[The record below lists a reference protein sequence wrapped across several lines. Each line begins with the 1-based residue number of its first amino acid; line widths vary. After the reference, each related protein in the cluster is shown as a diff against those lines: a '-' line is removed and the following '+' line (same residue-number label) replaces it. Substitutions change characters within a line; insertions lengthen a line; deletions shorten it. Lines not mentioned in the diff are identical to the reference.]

1 MRQSR
6 SEVTRGKI
14 IDAAV
19 EMFNDGGY
27 SSTGLGDIVE
37 RTGMTKGALYHHFN
51 SKEALA
57 MAIIDQASGILLTT
71 FQGISRSSAPALE
84 SMIHG
89 VLVVA
94 ELANTDKLAR
104 MGAVLLRI
112 FAESGESSAR
122 NYGVWIS
129 EMGRQAHRAQL
140 EEDLRG
146 DIDAQ
151 AAGEFIVTAM
161 LGTELI
167 SSAVSGGEDVLE
179 RVTRTWELCCRPLP
193 PSNRCHTYANSLPE
207 SRYAAVS
214 RCRPNEAPGQLPP
227 LVPELFGQ
235 VVECRQ
241 GQRVVIAH
249 QRRFTHPGPDQR
261 TVGVHQLDKLVR
273 VLTDHRN
280 WRLIGW
286 HQPEELRKLHREQ
299 CFRGVSNHL
308 GECLVGK
315 QYLAVSGNGEGGH
328 GYSLEHDSSRHLV
341 EGVPR

>member
-57 MAIIDQASGILLTT
+57 MAIIDQASGILLKT

-193 PSNRCHTYANSLPE
+193 PSNRCHTYANSLRE
-207 SRYAAVS
+207 SRYAAIS
-214 RCRPNEAPGQLPP
+214 RRRPNERPGDYRPWFQSCSVKSWNVARASGSSSRISADL
-227 LVPELFGQ
+227 LI
-235 VVECRQ
+235 R
-241 GQRVVIAH
+241 A
-249 QRRFTHPGPDQR
+249 R
-261 TVGVHQLDKLVR
+261 TSEPSACINS
-273 VLTDHRN
+273 TS
-280 WRLIGW
+280 WFAY
-286 HQPEELRKLHREQ
+286 LRTTET
-299 CFRGVSNHL
+299 G
-308 GECLVGK
+308 
-315 QYLAVSGNGEGGH
+315 
-328 GYSLEHDSSRHLV
+328 DSSV
-341 EGVPR
+341 GTSQKS

>member
-57 MAIIDQASGILLTT
+57 MAIIDQASGILLKT

-214 RCRPNEAPGQLPP
+214 RRRPNERPGDYRPWFQSCSVKSWNVARARGSSSRISADL
-227 LVPELFGQ
+227 LI
-235 VVECRQ
+235 R
-241 GQRVVIAH
+241 A
-249 QRRFTHPGPDQR
+249 R
-261 TVGVHQLDKLVR
+261 TSEPSACINS
-273 VLTDHRN
+273 TS
-280 WRLIGW
+280 WFAY
-286 HQPEELRKLHREQ
+286 LRTTET
-299 CFRGVSNHL
+299 G
-308 GECLVGK
+308 
-315 QYLAVSGNGEGGH
+315 
-328 GYSLEHDSSRHLV
+328 DSSV
-341 EGVPR
+341 GTSQKS

>member
-6 SEVTRGKI
+6 SEVTRRKI

-19 EMFNDGGY
+19 ELFNDGGY

-57 MAIIDQASGILLTT
+57 VAIIDQASGILLKT

-94 ELANTDKLAR
+94 ELANTDKLVR

-112 FAESGESSAR
+112 FAKSSESSAR

-129 EMGRQAHRAQL
+129 EMGRQAQRAQL

-167 SSAVSGGEDVLE
+167 SSAVSGGEDVRWSASPE
-179 RVTRTWELCCRPLP
+179 HGSLCCRPLP

-241 GQRVVIAH
+241 GQGVVIAH

-261 TVGVHQLDKLVR
+261 TVGVHQLD
-273 VLTDHRN
+273 
-280 WRLIGW
+280 
-286 HQPEELRKLHREQ
+286 
-299 CFRGVSNHL
+299 
-308 GECLVGK
+308 
-315 QYLAVSGNGEGGH
+315 
-328 GYSLEHDSSRHLV
+328 
-341 EGVPR
+341 